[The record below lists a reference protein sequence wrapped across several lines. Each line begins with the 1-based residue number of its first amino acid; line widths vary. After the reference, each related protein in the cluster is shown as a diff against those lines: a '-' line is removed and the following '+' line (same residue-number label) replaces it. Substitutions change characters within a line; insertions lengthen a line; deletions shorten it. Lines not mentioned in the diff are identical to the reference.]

1 MSSFVVYPGL
11 AGRVSQG
18 WHRDCGTGGT
28 LSAVDIGGDVGDRV
42 YFRVRNTGQT
52 PITYRY
58 RYDCAG
64 YPTGTRSGM
73 MFMIDSTAG
82 TYIIRYLHLNLD
94 SGVSSSWSAAVSV
107 PSGQTRIRS
116 VGTLSAV
123 SSKTGIKGYDTD
135 EDNCDLMGGL
145 TDVGGICSSGPHLH
159 QASSNGQLNQCLQAN
174 LANNCSSGSRWSLP
188 DLRDPLPASV
198 STSTVLFSK

>member
-1 MSSFVVYPGL
+1 MPSFAVYQGL
-11 AGRVSQG
+11 AGQVTQG
-18 WHRDCGTGGT
+18 WHRDCGTAGT
-28 LSAVDIGGDVGDRV
+28 LSAVDIGGSAGDRV
-42 YFRVRNTGQT
+42 YFRIRNTGQT

-82 TYIIRYLHLNLD
+82 TYIVRYLHLNLD
-94 SGVSSSWSAAVSV
+94 SGVSSSWSDPVSV
-107 PSGQTRIRS
+107 SPGQARVRS
-116 VGTLSAV
+116 VGTLSDV
-123 SSKTGIKGYDTD
+123 SSKTGIPGYDVD
-135 EDNCDLMGGL
+135 EDNCDLIGGL

-174 LANNCSSGSRWSLP
+174 LQNNCSAGSRWSLP
-188 DLRDPLPASV
+188 ELLNPLPASV

>member
-1 MSSFVVYPGL
+1 M
-11 AGRVSQG
+11 
-18 WHRDCGTGGT
+18 
-28 LSAVDIGGDVGDRV
+28 GDQV
-42 YFRVRNTGQT
+42 YFRVRNTGGT

-64 YPTGTRSGM
+64 YPTGIRSGM

-82 TYIIRYLHLNLD
+82 IYIIRYLHLNLD
-94 SGVSSSWSAAVSV
+94 SGVTNSWSAPISV
-107 PSGQTRIRS
+107 PPGQTRVRS

-123 SSKTGIKGYDTD
+123 SSKPGIAGYDVVNGD
-135 EDNCDLMGGL
+135 CDLLGGL

-159 QASSNGQLNQCLQAN
+159 QASSNGQLNHCQQAN
-174 LANNCSSGSRWSLP
+174 LQNNCSSGSIWSLP
-188 DLRDPLPASV
+188 ELLKPLPASV